1 MNALVRIV
9 KEQVTSF
16 PLILRLAAYE
26 TKSKYQM
33 NYLGVLWQFLNPLIQ
48 MLAYWFVFGM
58 GIRKSGDVATGVG
71 EVPFIIWMLAG
82 LIPWF
87 FISPTILD
95 GSNSVFKRINMVAK
109 MNFPISALPSV
120 AIAANMFSYFVM
132 MAIYVLA
139 LLAFGI
145 YPSVHWIE
153 YIYYLF
159 CMIVF
164 MFSFSLF
171 NSTISVLVRD
181 YQFLLQ
187 SVTRLLF
194 FLLPIFWDIS
204 HQLGQDHPRLLA
216 LIKLNPLFY
225 IIDGFRNSFLS
236 GSWFF
241 QDMKYTLYFW
251 LFTLLLL
258 TVGSLLHMKFR
269 DKFVDFL

>member
-16 PLILRLAAYE
+16 PLILRLASYE
-26 TKSKYQM
+26 TKSQYQM

-58 GIRKSGDVATGVG
+58 GIRNSKPVITGIG
-71 EVPFIIWMLAG
+71 EVPFIVWMLAG

-109 MNFPISALPSV
+109 MNFPISSLPSV
-120 AIAANMFSYFVM
+120 VIASNLFSYFVM
-132 MAIYVLA
+132 MGVYVIV
-139 LLAFGI
+139 LLASGV
-145 YPSVHWIE
+145 YPSLHWIQ
-153 YIYYLF
+153 YIYYLI

-187 SVTRLLF
+187 AVTRLLF
-194 FLLPIFWDIS
+194 FLLPIFWNIS
-204 HQLGQDHPRLLA
+204 EQISGKITRIFCLC
-216 LIKLNPLFY
+216 
-225 IIDGFRNSFLS
+225 LS
-236 GSWFF
+236 
-241 QDMKYTLYFW
+241 
-251 LFTLLLL
+251 
-258 TVGSLLHMKFR
+258 
-269 DKFVDFL
+269 

>member
-16 PLILRLAAYE
+16 PLILRLASYE
-26 TKSKYQM
+26 TKSQYQM

-58 GIRKSGDVATGVG
+58 GIRNSKPVITGIG
-71 EVPFIIWMLAG
+71 EVPFIVWMLAG

-109 MNFPISALPSV
+109 MNFPISSLPSV
-120 AIAANMFSYFVM
+120 VIASNLFSYFVM
-132 MAIYVLA
+132 MGVYVIV
-139 LLAFGI
+139 LLARGV
-145 YPSVHWIE
+145 YPSLHWIQ
-153 YIYYLF
+153 YIYYLI

-181 YQFLLQ
+181 YQFLPQ
-187 SVTRLLF
+187 AVTRLLF
-194 FLLPIFWDIS
+194 FLLPIFWNIS
-204 HQLGQDHPRLLA
+204 ERLGKNHPNLLPV
-216 LIKLNPLFY
+216 LKLNPIFY
-225 IIDGFRNSFLS
+225 LIEGFRNSFLD
-236 GSWFF
+236 GKWFF

-251 LFTLLLL
+251 LFTFLLLL
-258 TVGSLLHMKFR
+258 VGSILHMKFR

>member
-16 PLILRLAAYE
+16 PLILRLASYE
-26 TKSKYQM
+26 TKSQYQM

-58 GIRKSGDVATGVG
+58 GIRNSKPVVTGIG
-71 EVPFIIWMLAG
+71 EVPFIVWMLAG

-109 MNFPISALPSV
+109 MNFPISSLPSV
-120 AIAANMFSYFVM
+120 VIASNLFSYFVM
-132 MAIYVLA
+132 MGIYVIV
-139 LLAFGI
+139 LLASGV
-145 YPSVHWIE
+145 YPSLHWIQ
-153 YIYYLF
+153 YFYYLI

-164 MFSFSLF
+164 MFAFSLF

-181 YQFLLQ
+181 YQFFLQ
-187 SVTRLLF
+187 AVTRLLF
-194 FLLPIFWDIS
+194 FLLPVFWNITE
-204 HQLGQDHPRLLA
+204 QLGKNYPGLLPV
-216 LIKLNPLFY
+216 IKLNPIYYL
-225 IIDGFRNSFLS
+225 IEGFRNSFLD
-236 GSWFF
+236 GKWFF

-251 LFTLLLL
+251 LFTFLLLL
-258 TVGSLLHMKFR
+258 VGSILHMKFR

>member
-16 PLILRLAAYE
+16 PLILRLASYE
-26 TKSKYQM
+26 TKSQYQM

-58 GIRKSGDVATGVG
+58 GIRNSKPIITGIG
-71 EVPFIIWMLAG
+71 EVPFIVWMLAG

-109 MNFPISALPSV
+109 MNFPISSLPSV
-120 AIAANMFSYFVM
+120 VIASNLFSYFVM
-132 MAIYVLA
+132 MGVYVIV
-139 LLAFGI
+139 LLASGI
-145 YPSVHWIE
+145 YPSLHWMQ
-153 YIYYLF
+153 YFYYLI

-187 SVTRLLF
+187 AVTRLLF
-194 FLLPIFWDIS
+194 FLLPVFWNIS
-204 HQLGQDHPRLLA
+204 EQLGKNHPNLVSVL
-216 LIKLNPLFY
+216 KLNPVYYL
-225 IIDGFRNSFLS
+225 IEGFRSSFLD
-236 GSWFF
+236 GKWFF

-251 LFTLLLL
+251 LFTFLLL
-258 TVGSLLHMKFR
+258 TVGSILHMKFR

>member
-16 PLILRLAAYE
+16 PLILRLASYE
-26 TKSKYQM
+26 TKSQYQM

-58 GIRKSGDVATGVG
+58 GIRNSKPIITGIG
-71 EVPFIIWMLAG
+71 EVPFIVWMLAG

-109 MNFPISALPSV
+109 MNFPISSLPSV
-120 AIAANMFSYFVM
+120 VIASNLFSYFVM
-132 MAIYVLA
+132 MGVYVIV
-139 LLAFGI
+139 LLASGI
-145 YPSVHWIE
+145 YPSLHWIQ
-153 YIYYLF
+153 YIYYLI

-187 SVTRLLF
+187 AVTRLLF
-194 FLLPIFWDIS
+194 FLLPIFWNIS
-204 HQLGQDHPRLLA
+204 EQLG
-216 LIKLNPLFY
+216 K
-225 IIDGFRNSFLS
+225 IIRTFCLC
-236 GSWFF
+236 
-241 QDMKYTLYFW
+241 
-251 LFTLLLL
+251 
-258 TVGSLLHMKFR
+258 
-269 DKFVDFL
+269 

>member
-16 PLILRLAAYE
+16 PLILRLASYE
-26 TKSKYQM
+26 TKSQYQM

-58 GIRKSGDVATGVG
+58 GIRNSKPIITGIG
-71 EVPFIIWMLAG
+71 EVPFIVWMLAG

-109 MNFPISALPSV
+109 MNFPISSLPSV
-120 AIAANMFSYFVM
+120 VIASNLFSYFVM
-132 MAIYVLA
+132 MGVYVIV
-139 LLAFGI
+139 LLASGI
-145 YPSVHWIE
+145 YPSLHWIQ
-153 YIYYLF
+153 YIYYLI

-187 SVTRLLF
+187 AVTRLLF
-194 FLLPIFWDIS
+194 FLLPIFGIYQS
-204 HQLGQDHPRLLA
+204 SLEKIIRTFCLC
-216 LIKLNPLFY
+216 LN
-225 IIDGFRNSFLS
+225 
-236 GSWFF
+236 
-241 QDMKYTLYFW
+241 
-251 LFTLLLL
+251 
-258 TVGSLLHMKFR
+258 
-269 DKFVDFL
+269 

>member
-1 MNALVRIV
+1 MNDLLRILR
-9 KEQVTSF
+9 EQITSF

-48 MLAYWFVFGM
+48 MMAYWFVFGM
-58 GIRKSGDVATGVG
+58 GIRKGGPVTTGAG

-109 MNFPISALPSV
+109 MNFPISSLPSV
-120 AIAANMFSYFVM
+120 AIASNLFSYIIM
-132 MAIYVLA
+132 MVIYIIVL
-139 LLAFGI
+139 LVNGVF
-145 YPSVHWIE
+145 PSVHWLQ
-153 YIYYLF
+153 YIYYF
-159 CMIVF
+159 ICMIAF

-171 NSTISVLVRD
+171 NSTISVLIRD

-187 SVTRLLF
+187 AVTRLLF
-194 FLLPIFWDIS
+194 FLLPIFWDVNAKLS
-204 HQLGQDHPRLLA
+204 HSHPELVPIL
-216 LIKLNPLFY
+216 KLNPLFY
-225 IIDGFRNSFLS
+225 IIDGFRNSFLD
-236 GSWFF
+236 GQWFF

-251 LFTLLLL
+251 LFTFLLLL
-258 TVGSLLHMKFR
+258 VGSILHMKFR

>member
-16 PLILRLAAYE
+16 PLILRLASYE
-26 TKSKYQM
+26 TKSQYQM

-58 GIRKSGDVATGVG
+58 GIRNSQPVITGVG
-71 EVPFIIWMLAG
+71 EVPFIVWMLAG

-109 MNFPISALPSV
+109 MNFPISSLPSV
-120 AIAANMFSYFVM
+120 VIASNLFSYFVM
-132 MAIYVLA
+132 MGIYVIV
-139 LLAFGI
+139 LLASGV
-145 YPSVHWIE
+145 YPSLHWIQ
-153 YIYYLF
+153 YIYYLI

-181 YQFLLQ
+181 YQFFLQ
-187 SVTRLLF
+187 AVTRLLF
-194 FLLPIFWDIS
+194 FLLPVFWNITE
-204 HQLGQDHPRLLA
+204 QLGKNYPGLLPV
-216 LIKLNPLFY
+216 IKLNPIYYL
-225 IIDGFRNSFLS
+225 IEGFRNSFLD
-236 GSWFF
+236 GKWFF

-251 LFTLLLL
+251 LFTFLLL
-258 TVGSLLHMKFR
+258 TVGSILHMKFR

>member
-58 GIRKSGDVATGVG
+58 GIRKSGAVSTGIG

-120 AIAANMFSYFVM
+120 AIAANLFSYFVM
-132 MAIYVLA
+132 MGIYVIA

-153 YIYYLF
+153 YVYYLF

-194 FLLPIFWDIS
+194 FLLPVFWDIS
-204 HQLGQDHPRLLA
+204 HQLGKNHPNMLA
-216 LIKLNPLFY
+216 AIKLNPLFY
-225 IIDGFRNSFLS
+225 IIDGFRHSFM
-236 GSWFF
+236 GGTWFF
-241 QDMKYTLYFW
+241 EDMKYTLYFW
-251 LFTLLLL
+251 IFTLLLL
-258 TVGSLLHMKFR
+258 TAGSLLHMKFR

>member
-1 MNALVRIV
+1 M
-9 KEQVTSF
+9 TSF
-16 PLILRLAAYE
+16 PLILRLASYE
-26 TKSKYQM
+26 TKSQYQM

-58 GIRKSGDVATGVG
+58 GIRNSKPVITGIG
-71 EVPFIIWMLAG
+71 EVPFIVWMLAG

-109 MNFPISALPSV
+109 MNFPISSLPSV
-120 AIAANMFSYFVM
+120 VIASNLFSYFVM
-132 MAIYVLA
+132 MGVYVIV
-139 LLAFGI
+139 LLASGV
-145 YPSVHWIE
+145 YPSLHWIQ
-153 YIYYLF
+153 YIYYLI

-187 SVTRLLF
+187 AVTRLLF
-194 FLLPIFWDIS
+194 FLLPIFWNIS
-204 HQLGQDHPRLLA
+204 EQLGKNHPNLLPV
-216 LIKLNPLFY
+216 LKLNPIFY
-225 IIDGFRNSFLS
+225 LIEGFRNSFLD
-236 GSWFF
+236 GKWFF

-251 LFTLLLL
+251 LFTFLLLL
-258 TVGSLLHMKFR
+258 VGSILHMKFR